1 MEKPLTIGSQ
11 PESVIERSHKRLRRC
26 HLATRQYSLC
36 NSHCLGKHYEG
47 LPRPTY
53 SLWNFCL
60 RIIVSILFCRYNN
73 SVEDAITNVRMDV
86 KVMLRIPPVSQNSDS
101 GSSFISLDS
110 RKKQVTVYD
119 PSTCGFVNN
128 PKSGNGQSQTSV
140 AGRSRVTAPKIFAF
154 DAIFSQDDSQT
165 EVCCSALTDIIQA
178 VVNGADGCLFCY
190 GHGELGKT
198 YTMIGETDSSQ
209 KLGII
214 PCAISWLFRM
224 IHEQKTTT
232 GARFSVRM
240 SAVEVVGR
248 TEALNDLLAEQA
260 AGTENSGQS
269 PGIYLLD
276 DPVLGTHLQN
286 QSELRAPNAEKAAYY
301 LDAALA
307 SRYQDEDGSKNSHV
321 MITLH
326 VYQYR
331 IDKTGKSAG
340 VAGGRSRLHMFD
352 LGSCTKITKSETSL
366 SLSALGNVIIAIF
379 NGQKHVPYKESKL
392 TQLLKEALSSIT
404 CRAAMIAH
412 ISTLPSQYSETLC
425 TIQLAARI
433 HRMRRKKMRFPMA
446 SGLGDASCESR
457 MRSGM
462 RSATSS
468 DPDAT
473 SSSEQS
479 CDTVIYVGP
488 NGTPLSDRD
497 LTDNEGPPKSL
508 PVFSKLSIA
517 PPVSNSNN
525 LSKTEKVCEVSQSSE
540 SANAIKINEVKSRTL
555 EKTKNRSGVSS
566 SALPSHSA
574 KPEEVS
580 SSTSQRKV
588 HSKEKSSVNSVSA
601 IPESKVK
608 SALVE
613 TTVPIHSSG
622 IKLKVPPATAQ
633 PNFSTAV
640 PAQNSPIYQ
649 SSSRKPSKYGHHS
662 KPKQPSMKESKSDE
676 QWVDGPRVSKQK
688 MESVGAILQQKGN
701 ERWVDGPASYGYMDD
716 HKRTMIERW
725 VELHSTHKKEPADVK
740 KPVKLPNSAPKE
752 PQKVANVVEEIAKQ
766 PVNIDVSEK
775 DSDQNKKS
783 TVKKETKHRLTSS
796 RSTQSMSE
804 SDHLSEEMDKT
815 SLKSGI
821 SGSVD
826 LSDNEGRKS
835 GNVSSRASSNEPV
848 RCNDTSTS
856 PMHQESTDED
866 VYEGEETSDDDID
879 EEDYDD
885 YDDQNLEESEC
896 AGETECESFECIK
909 IRGKVVLEYAQS
921 EDDDHLVEIIEVEE
935 PDEPVPMVDSCIQVN
950 EEDII
955 ACMILQSE
963 GSVSS
968 ENPLPEVDQDSED
981 GHPLRVLSEEN
992 LASSFTDSRSV
1003 SVDMEHKHERDNTD
1017 CESTCSSLSRQLI
1030 LTSPSAIQRNPRSKS
1045 GNSKGF
1051 DDLGSVLKSETF
1063 TEKLE
1068 RIAKLRQCYQQ
1079 QSDMKVYENI
1089 NSGASTPNSTLS
1101 KHSLPT
1107 SRINLDDLFYK
1118 KKQTL
1123 DDLESIYSEP
1133 MNINNLEK
1141 GLKPMNGLKLET
1153 FYSQMRRVPPP
1164 PPVLPD
1170 RPELLKPTQIV
1181 SPLIN
1186 NDEDCLSNMETS
1198 LFKSLELL
1206 PSRCKSNPDSP
1217 GFCPL
1222 QTFSEPPSAA
1232 LTPSKSEYT
1241 SLRHPD
1247 GASDTNLNK
1256 HPSLRQIYDEV
1267 LTITTNK
1274 DLAPQV
1280 ELRSPGNGA
1289 SSSDAE
1295 DRLRS
1300 NSESRLNSMLRVV
1313 PGQFNVHEKKQRDP
1327 QPSKLSK
1334 LSRFL
1339 GGRNASSPVKS
1350 SSSSRNSSPKSN
1362 SASMKLSNESK
1373 SNPKFSPRLQIKN
1386 WGKNKS
1392 KLPSRSLPTSP
1403 PTDTR
1408 KEIKPPSG
1416 KQFCVESTSEQSIQS
1431 LAVSSNDKKHFKSP
1445 PLKLPTPAMM
1455 PKSKVSSTNLKST
1468 PGIVVGP
1475 NPDKA
1480 SHKKE
1485 SIDKKVKSPSKQSS
1499 TKHSIQSNNQKSSN
1513 KKQTFESSND
1523 PEYDSGNDSGVVT
1536 NHLLSSPYSRL
1547 TKPKVER
1554 HSSSGHGSSDNS
1566 STLSGDHTGTPLITP
1581 MHTTK
1586 VISRAP
1592 QPSGTSSGYESTIRD
1607 SEEGTGSSS
1616 NHDSASD
1623 SSGGG
1628 IARDSLKTLRK
1639 KPQGFRSY
1647 RGFKTAVKKSG
1658 VHKRSKGRQKK
1669 CERLEIVYHNKLM
1682 KIKFNKFKD
1691 HFNIRPKGS
1700 LEKSG
1705 ITQNAVFLTSIQS
1718 PEVLNAR
1725 HRSMK
1730 ISKLRAKQACLK
1742 LELAATKSRI
1752 MAPECSWSY
1761 DCKYTSF
1768 K

>member
-1 MEKPLTIGSQ
+1 MIFSRSQINSKSGVENTMVQKNSFFGVILT
-11 PESVIERSHKRLRRC
+11 P
-26 HLATRQYSLC
+26 
-36 NSHCLGKHYEG
+36 
-47 LPRPTY
+47 
-53 SLWNFCL
+53 
-60 RIIVSILFCRYNN
+60 SILLPLKLTL
-73 SVEDAITNVRMDV
+73 VLV

-340 VAGGRSRLHMFD
+340 GVIWSLIIILGWKLNTLVILFNYVKC
-352 LGSCTKITKSETSL
+352 LGSAQFFSL
-366 SLSALGNVIIAIF
+366 SGLYF
-379 NGQKHVPYKESKL
+379 
-392 TQLLKEALSSIT
+392 LL
-404 CRAAMIAH
+404 
-412 ISTLPSQYSETLC
+412 
-425 TIQLAARI
+425 RI
-433 HRMRRKKMRFPMA
+433 KFPMA